1 MIGAIAGD
9 VIGSVFE
16 QYATKSTQFPL
27 FSQPSR
33 FTDDTVLTVAVA
45 DSILKN
51 IDYATSL
58 KTFGAKYPD
67 AGYGASFFRWILH
80 FLEQCREI

>member
-16 QYATKSTQFPL
+16 WENLKTKEFSL
-27 FSQPSR
+27 FNSQSS

-45 DSILKN
+45 DSLLNQKDYTVTLKE
-51 IDYATSL
+51 Y
-58 KTFGAKYPD
+58 GRKYPN
-67 AGYGASFFRWILH
+67 AGFGDLFTD
-80 FLEQCREI
+80 